1 MNSDWMM
8 PIEIHA
14 WLYENIKEGSTILEF
29 GSGHGSIELAKRY
42 DLISI
47 EHDKQWIGISE
58 SRYVHAL
65 ITDNPASE
73 EHNQEGWYETTPI
86 TEVVQEKTITVFIVD
101 GPPGEIG
108 RHGILSIT
116 DSLPKDA
123 VFIIDDIHRSAESD
137 LFQKLSQWHGGEGE
151 IYTSA
156 YESGKER
163 KWGVLLP
170 YSVGGSE

>member
-8 PIEIHA
+8 PIEIHT
-14 WLYENIKEGSTILEF
+14 WLSDNIKEGSTILEF
-29 GSGHGSIELAKRY
+29 GSGHGSLELAKRY

-58 SRYVHAL
+58 SRYIHAP
-65 ITDNPASE
+65 ITDNLLSE
-73 EHNQEGWYETTPI
+73 ENNQVGWYETTPI
-86 TEVVQEKTITVFIVD
+86 LEVIRDKTIAVFIID

-116 DSLPKDA
+116 DSLPKDV
-123 VFIIDDIHRSAESD
+123 VFIIDDIHRDAESD
-137 LFQKLSQWHGGEGE
+137 LFQKLSQWHGGEVE

-156 YESGKER
+156 YDNGKVR
-163 KWGVLLP
+163 KWGVLQHN
-170 YSVGGSE
+170 SVGGSE

>member
-1 MNSDWMM
+1 M
-8 PIEIHA
+8 PIEIHT

-58 SRYVHAL
+58 SRYVHAP

-86 TEVVQEKTITVFIVD
+86 TEIVQEKTITVFIVD

-123 VFIIDDIHRSAESD
+123 VFIIDDIHRMQNQTC
-137 LFQKLSQWHGGEGE
+137 FKN
-151 IYTSA
+151 
-156 YESGKER
+156 
-163 KWGVLLP
+163 
-170 YSVGGSE
+170 

>member
-8 PIEIHA
+8 PMAIHT
-14 WLYENIKEGSTILEF
+14 WLSENIKEGSTILEF

-58 SRYVHAL
+58 SRYVHAP
-65 ITDNPASE
+65 ITDNPISQE
-73 EHNQEGWYETTPI
+73 NNQVGWYETTSI
-86 TEVVQEKTITVFIVD
+86 TEIVQEIPISVFIID
-101 GPPGEIG
+101 GPPGDIG
-108 RHGILSIT
+108 RHGILSII

-123 VFIIDDIHRSAESD
+123 VFIIDDIHRNAEAD
-137 LFQKLSQWHGGEGE
+137 LFQKLSQWHGGEAE

-156 YESGKER
+156 YDSGKER
-163 KWGVLLP
+163 KWGALLANF
-170 YSVGGSE
+170 VGGSE